1 MSPVPAA
8 KSRGPVIVVI
18 DDDSLMRE
26 LLRLHLMDAGYR
38 VLVAE
43 DGIAGGYMV
52 LKSKPSAIIVDV
64 DMPHMNGYE
73 LVEALKADPTTRD
86 IPVIFL
92 SSRED
97 VDDRSFRLGAQA
109 YLRKPVT
116 ADRLREVVALYSP
129 V

>member
-1 MSPVPAA
+1 MPAVRA
-8 KSRGPVIVVI
+8 ATSRGPVIVVI

-26 LLRLHLMDAGYR
+26 LLRLHLMAAGYR
-38 VLVAE
+38 VLVAD
-43 DGIAGGYMV
+43 DGITGGYMV
-52 LKSKPSAIIVDV
+52 LKTKPSAIVVDV

-73 LVEALKADPTTRD
+73 LVEALKADPSTRD

-97 VDDRSFRLGAQA
+97 VDERSARLGAQA
-109 YLRKPVT
+109 YLRKPVR
-116 ADRLREVVALYSP
+116 ADRLIEVVALYSP